1 MRKRNCKSKKGLV
14 GLQGESSASQVL
26 EMVVIIMD
34 TMVDITVDTKV
45 GIMKRTEVRSDE
57 ITVEH

>member
-57 ITVEH
+57 IIVEQ